1 MNLIETKCKRCGK
14 KLTTMASPI
23 HSSVETMK
31 KWQGICAGCLS
42 EKEKFQIMLDMN
54 RDIQRR
60 TNNG

>member
-14 KLTTMASPI
+14 VISTMTAPI
-23 HSSVETMK
+23 HSSMETMK
-31 KWQGICAGCLS
+31 KWSGICAGCLT

-54 RDIQRR
+54 GDIRRR